1 MIAALYIR
9 VSSAE
14 QVKGYSLEAQEDLL
28 RRYATEHNMPVYK
41 LYADEGKS
49 ANKALSKRQAL
60 LEMVKDAEAKR
71 FNVILFKDITRW
83 SRRSADYY
91 AIQDRLDK
99 CGCSWIAVEQPYLE
113 TVSPTGKFQVSIMLG
128 TAQLESENNS
138 QRVRFVQQQMIKNG
152 IVPYGSNQAPIGY
165 IVEKVDGARRL
176 VKDPKKSDMIDD
188 MFRHLLE
195 HRNAARTRQYML
207 DRYGIH
213 FTATY
218 FSKVM
223 KNEVYVGRYRGV
235 DGFCEPYITE
245 AQHNVLI
252 NWSNGFR
259 RSEHSNNYMF
269 RQLLRCKE
277 CGRAMQGNFIPYKG
291 EDRVYYRCPKCYI
304 EHGCNMSA
312 NVRQDRLE
320 QYLLDEIRPAFDAYK
335 YKVHLRKT
343 ESDNSERI
351 RTLKKK
357 LSRLTEVY
365 IDGAVSKEKYDERR
379 NELNAE
385 ISSLSVAT
393 DDDTTELES
402 ILNRPWETLY
412 NELDE
417 PERRAAFWRSIIKAV
432 YFDGHDFE
440 IEFL

>member
-138 QRVRFVQQQMIKNG
+138 QRVRFVQQQMIRNG

-176 VKDPKKSDMIDD
+176 VKDPKKSSMIDD
-188 MFRHLLE
+188 MFRHLLSC
-195 HRNAARTRQYML
+195 RNAAQTRQYML
-207 DRYGIH
+207 NQYGIE

-223 KNEVYVGRYRGV
+223 KNEVYVGRYRGI

-245 AQHNVLI
+245 AQHDILV
-252 NWSNGFR
+252 NWKNRFR
-259 RSEHSNNYMF
+259 RSEHSHYYMF
-269 RQLLRCKE
+269 RQFVRCKE
-277 CGRAMQGNFIPYKG
+277 CGRAMQGNYIPYKG
-291 EDRVYYRCPKCYI
+291 EDRVYYRCEKHYTEHKC
-304 EHGCNMSA
+304 GMSA
-312 NVRQDRLE
+312 TVRQDRLE

-335 YKVHLRKT
+335 YKVTLRKT
-343 ESDNSERI
+343 EADNSERVNAL
-351 RTLKKK
+351 RKK

-365 IDGAVSKEKYDERR
+365 VDGAISKEKYDERR
-379 NELNAE
+379 NALNAE
-385 ISSLSVAT
+385 ISALSVET
-393 DDDTTELES
+393 DNDITELENL
-402 ILNRPWETLY
+402 LNRPWETLY

-417 PERRAAFWRSIIKAV
+417 PERRAMFWRSIIKAV
-432 YFDGHDFE
+432 YTDGTEFE